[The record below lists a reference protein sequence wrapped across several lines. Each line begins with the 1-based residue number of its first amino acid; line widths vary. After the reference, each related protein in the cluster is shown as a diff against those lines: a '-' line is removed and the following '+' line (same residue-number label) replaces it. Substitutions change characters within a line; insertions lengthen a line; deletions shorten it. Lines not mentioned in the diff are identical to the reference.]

1 MKLTEYDLKYGSLLN
16 DIFTMGELCE
26 NRTGIDAISLPQV
39 YFKIDLSKGIMPIL
53 GSKFVPFKTAV
64 KEILW
69 IWQKQSNDVRE
80 LQEMGVHVWDEWMRE
95 DGTIG
100 KAYGYQLKKFDQ
112 VNKLIKT
119 LKEDPHSRRM
129 VVTLWNNADLDDM
142 ALQPCAF
149 ETIWNVNKGKLN
161 CTLIQRSG
169 DVGLGVP
176 FNTLQ
181 YSVLVHMIAQCV
193 GLKPGILVHFINDA
207 HIYVNHKD
215 VLMNQL
221 KTIYAYE
228 VIKEEEKQQPRL
240 WLNPDITNFYDFT
253 IDDIILEN
261 YEPGPKRPMEVAV

>member
-1 MKLTEYDLKYGSLLN
+1 MILTEFDLKYGKLLE
-16 DIFTMGELCE
+16 DILTIGETSP
-26 NRTGIDAISLPQV
+26 NRTGIDAISIPQIT
-39 YFKIDLSKGIMPIL
+39 FTINLSDGNVPIL

-64 KEILW
+64 KELLW

-80 LQEMGVHVWDEWMRE
+80 LQKMGVHVWDEWMRE

-100 KAYGYQLKKFDQ
+100 KAYGYQLRKFDQ

-119 LKEDPHSRRM
+119 LKEDPHNRRM

-149 ETIWNVNKGKLN
+149 ETLWNVYRGKLN

-181 YSVLVHMIAQCV
+181 YSVLVYMIAQCV
-193 GLKPGILVHFINDA
+193 GLEPGVFCHFINDA
-207 HIYVNHKD
+207 HIYVNHKEQ
-215 VLMNQL
+215 LMKQL
-221 KTIYAYE
+221 KEIYAYGVVKKDE
-228 VIKEEEKQQPRL
+228 MQYPKLK
-240 WLNPDITNFYDFT
+240 LNPDITNFYDFT
-253 IDDIILEN
+253 IDDITLED
-261 YEPGPKRPMEVAV
+261 YTPGPKRPMEVAV

>member
-1 MKLTEYDLKYGSLLN
+1 MKLTDYDYQYGSLLN
-16 DIFTMGELCE
+16 HIITIGENHP
-26 NRTGIDAISLPQV
+26 NRTGIDAISVPQV
-39 YFKIDLSKGIMPIL
+39 HFEVDLSNDIMPIL

-64 KEILW
+64 KEMLW

-100 KAYGYQLKKFDQ
+100 KAYGYQLRKFDQ

-119 LKEDPHSRRM
+119 LKEDPHNRRM

-142 ALQPCAF
+142 SLQPCAF
-149 ETIWNVNKGKLN
+149 ETLWNVHRGRLN

-181 YSVLVHMIAQCV
+181 YAVLVCMIAQCT
-193 GLKPGILVHFINDA
+193 GLQPGNLYHFINDA
-207 HIYVNHKD
+207 HIYSNHRNTLLKQLKEIYAKD
-215 VLMNQL
+215 VVRKDERQYPKL
-221 KTIYAYE
+221 K
-228 VIKEEEKQQPRL
+228 
-240 WLNPDITNFYDFT
+240 LNPEIKDFYDFT
-253 IDDIILEN
+253 IDDIILED
-261 YEPGPKRPMEVAV
+261 YTPGPKRPMEVAV